1 MGLGRARL
9 RGGQLLGLRG
19 DLGLQVRRLLALGRE
34 GEEPEAGEG
43 RHQQHADDDETVAS
57 GHGVVVADAV
67 WAPLGLVGVAKKRVI
82 ENCG

>member
-1 MGLGRARL
+1 MVSCSVCVAIWASRSAASLRLGARARN
-9 RGGQLLGLRG
+9 QKPASAA
-19 DLGLQVRRLLALGRE
+19 DE
-34 GEEPEAGEG
+34 
-43 RHQQHADDDETVAS
+43 QHDDDDEAIAS